1 MAAVA
6 IPRRPKIR
14 EIGEVCAT
22 CKRYDWDRVYCMAH
36 QKLIGRG
43 PAQRTKGCQH
53 YIQCPTC
60 K

>member
-1 MAAVA
+1 MAAGT

-22 CKRYDWDRVYCMAH
+22 CQRYDWDRCYCIGF
-36 QKLIGRG
+36 QKVMGRKA
-43 PAQRTKGCQH
+43 AQRAKGCGQ
-53 YIQCPTC
+53 YVQCPTC